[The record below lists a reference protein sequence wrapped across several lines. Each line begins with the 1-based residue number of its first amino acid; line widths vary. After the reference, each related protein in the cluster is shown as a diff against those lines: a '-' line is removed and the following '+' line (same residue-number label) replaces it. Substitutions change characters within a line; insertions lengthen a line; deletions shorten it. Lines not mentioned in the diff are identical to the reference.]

1 MRIKR
6 TGLHPFAVMFGVTVI
21 GVLLHATFGSQNSD
35 TDAQFEQSF
44 VSLYGYSSDDFY
56 GLGEDGFVGRW
67 LNDSEVESH
76 DCITYD
82 TCNFVELATVSSCS
96 FGFSLGFDLLDD
108 NENVVGHA
116 QTDSSPL
123 HAGELKVVE
132 IGANDDKPFA
142 FLAPQEVR
150 CLEDGAVV

>member
-6 TGLHPFAVMFGVTVI
+6 TSLHTFAVMLGLTVI
-21 GVLLHATFGSQNSD
+21 SALLHATLSSQNGN
-35 TDAQFEQSF
+35 TDAQFEKSF
-44 VSLYGYSSDDFY
+44 VSIYGYPFDDFY

-67 LNDSEVESH
+67 LNDSEVENR
-76 DCITYD
+76 DCLTYD
-82 TCNFVELATVSSCS
+82 TCNFVELATVTSCS
-96 FGFSLGFDLLDD
+96 FGFSLEFDLLDEND
-108 NENVVGHA
+108 NVIGHA

-123 HAGELKVVE
+123 RAGELKVLE

-142 FLAPQEVR
+142 FLVPQEVR

>member
-6 TGLHPFAVMFGVTVI
+6 TSLHTFAVMLGVTVL
-21 GVLLHATFGSQNSD
+21 GVLLHATLSSQNSD

-44 VSLYGYSSDDFY
+44 VSIYGYPSDDFY

-67 LNDSEVESH
+67 LSDAEVENR
-76 DCITYD
+76 DCLTYD
-82 TCNFVELATVSSCS
+82 ACNFVELATVTSCS
-96 FGFSLGFDLLDD
+96 FGFSLTFDLFDEND
-108 NENVVGHA
+108 NVVGHA
-116 QTDSSPL
+116 QTDSSAL
-123 HAGELKVVE
+123 HAGELKVIE

-142 FLAPQEVR
+142 FLLPQEVR